1 MALWCNF
8 HCTAQCNF
16 LHCAVQFFALLVNF
30 KSRRKLLSIFI
41 FLEKIREIW
50 KNLLLCLLQ
59 SHAFGNLQHN
69 EHACAAR
76 GQAGVGDGH
85 AGQPCG
91 LPTCPRPPTPL
102 TTGVRPSGLTRFAC
116 RCACRRFSSF
126 LQIRKRDP
134 SPLPNRCGGARGRVQ
149 RPQGGRQPPGVGGRH
164 APRRGGPL
172 GAGRDALGAFFAPL
186 RGARSVVFWLSG
198 RGVRGTKVTPI
209 HRYRR
214 RRKKV

>member
-1 MALWCNF
+1 LLRKVVRALRAKCRPGGSAPGRPRTRGPPTRPPLERQ
-8 HCTAQCNF
+8 CQRTA
-16 LHCAVQFFALLVNF
+16 H
-30 KSRRKLLSIFI
+30 
-41 FLEKIREIW
+41 
-50 KNLLLCLLQ
+50 
-59 SHAFGNLQHN
+59 
-69 EHACAAR
+69 AAR

-172 GAGRDALGAFFAPL
+172 
-186 RGARSVVFWLSG
+186 
-198 RGVRGTKVTPI
+198 
-209 HRYRR
+209 
-214 RRKKV
+214 